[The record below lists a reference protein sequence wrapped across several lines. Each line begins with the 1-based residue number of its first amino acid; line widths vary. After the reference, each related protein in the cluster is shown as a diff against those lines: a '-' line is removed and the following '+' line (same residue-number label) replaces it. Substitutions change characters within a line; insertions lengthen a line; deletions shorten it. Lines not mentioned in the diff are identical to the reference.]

1 MKTVVTP
8 WRDRLL
14 VIDGEDE
21 LPPESL
27 FTEQELARS
36 HGFRLHARRAQYLW
50 SRFAAKEMAIQR
62 GLAASPLQVT
72 VDRPN
77 LLVNGEATGWFVS
90 VSHSMSLAG
99 ATITQAPAG
108 FDVQVIRDLS
118 EQASHLFLSDDEA
131 EAMRRCSITNRI
143 IHFWSAKEAAWKQ
156 RSGQFATLRQ
166 IPLRLVSEQTTGL
179 TFDSVET
186 LAIGSVVVAIT
197 RA

>member
-21 LPPESL
+21 LPPEAL
-27 FTEQELARS
+27 FTEEELARA
-36 HGFRLHARRAQYLW
+36 HGFRLHSRRTQYLW

-77 LLVNGEATGWFVS
+77 LLVDRMPTGWFVS
-90 VSHSMSLAG
+90 ISHSMSLAG
-99 ATITQAPAG
+99 AAIMQSPPG
-108 FDVQVIRDLS
+108 LDVQVVRDLS
-118 EQASHLFLSDDEA
+118 EQAAHLFLSNDET
-131 EAMRRCSITNRI
+131 EAMSRCTVANRI

-156 RSGQFATLRQ
+156 RSSELRTLRQ
-166 IPLRLVSEQTTGL
+166 TPLRLVSEQATGL

-186 LAIGSVVVAIT
+186 LAIGSIVVAIT
-197 RA
+197 RV